1 MSRTGKVEETYDYV
15 ICGYSSFLKPG
26 TQYTHIT
33 CSGGTAGC
41 VIAGRLADDPA
52 ISILLIEA
60 GGPRDSVPASA
71 IPAAYLVPKFL
82 IGRIALTILK
92 ALLKYLGLR
101 PTGTSKVSL
110 ART

>member
-1 MSRTGKVEETYDYV
+1 ME
-15 ICGYSSFLKPG
+15 I
-26 TQYTHIT
+26 QYTHIA

-41 VIAGRLADDPA
+41 VIAGRLADDLA

-60 GGPRDSVPASA
+60 GGPSDSVPASA

-82 IGRIALTILK
+82 TSGIALTTREELR
-92 ALLKYLGLR
+92 KYLGLR
-101 PTGTSKVSL
+101 PTGTLKASL

>member
-1 MSRTGKVEETYDYV
+1 MTTSYAGIALPRKEE
-15 ICGYSSFLKPG
+15 I
-26 TQYTHIT
+26 QYTHIAY
-33 CSGGTAGC
+33 SGGTAGC

-82 IGRIALTILK
+82 TSGIALTILEE
-92 ALLKYLGLR
+92 LRKYLGLR
-101 PTGTSKVSL
+101 PTGTLKVSL
-110 ART
+110 AHT